1 MEIPVKA
8 KVSCAEGPWGCSTYV
23 IIDPAAQRVT
33 HLVVQAKGAPY
44 IERLVP
50 IEMVVEATPGSIR
63 LCCTRN
69 ELTRMELF
77 IEAKCIEESPYDYRP
92 LLGQHL
98 GNECLLYPC
107 YVQFQHKR
115 IPTGE
120 VALCRSARVK
130 VANKVVG
137 RVDRFVVDSVDGH
150 ITHLVLRKGPPWRR
164 KNVTVPIAQIESIGE
179 NTVHLKLDRI
189 SVEALPAIPARG
201 Q

>member
-1 MEIPVKA
+1 MKA
-8 KVSCAEGPWGCSTYV
+8 KVSCAEGPWGCSTCV
-23 IIDPAAQRVT
+23 IIDPATQRVT
-33 HLVVQAKGAPY
+33 HLAVMAKGAPY

-69 ELTRMELF
+69 ELTGMELF
-77 IEAKCIEESPYDYRP
+77 VEATCVEVNPYAYHL

-98 GNECLLYPC
+98 DDECLLYPR

-115 IPTGE
+115 VPTGA
-120 VALCRSARVK
+120 VALCQSARAK
-130 VANKVVG
+130 VVNKIVG

-164 KNVTVPIAQIESIGE
+164 KNVTVPVAQIESIGE

-189 SVEALPAIPARG
+189 SVEAIRHKEIPSHCKKC
-201 Q
+201 